1 MDYVDRNTGGQAHS
15 LQRSH
20 NSGNIHG
27 EYLHIWVVERK
38 KIISRKLK
46 YIFAKKTTP
55 QLSGHIRLQNI
66 EVRAKANFGWLATV
80 CLMHADISS

>member
-1 MDYVDRNTGGQAHS
+1 MLTEILKVKHICYT
-15 LQRSH
+15 RSH

-66 EVRAKANFGWLATV
+66 EERKKIWVTCH
-80 CLMHADISS
+80 CLSDACWH